1 MNLSLRTTAKCEQST
16 LLSWLHK
23 KCCSCC
29 SLKYFS
35 NALVRDCTALDI
47 LIGANLLTYFLALL
61 SRDGL
66 EFHFGQFFDRLPI
79 VAEVALASN
88 ENDGQTFAE
97 VEDFTDPL
105 PITSVAGLWN
115 NLAKAVRTFS
125 GTLSRLIGESM
136 AKQMRIT

>member
-1 MNLSLRTTAKCEQST
+1 MNLSLRTTAKCEQSA

-29 SLKYFS
+29 SLKYFP
-35 NALVRDCTALDI
+35 NALIRDCTALDI

-61 SRDGL
+61 SQDGL
-66 EFHFGQFFDRLPI
+66 LSCSGQFFDRLHI

-88 ENDGQTFAE
+88 ENDGQAFAE

-105 PITSVAGLWN
+105 SITLVAELWN
-115 NLAKAVRTFS
+115 NLPKEIRAVS
-125 GTLSRLIGESM
+125 CTLSRLSGESM